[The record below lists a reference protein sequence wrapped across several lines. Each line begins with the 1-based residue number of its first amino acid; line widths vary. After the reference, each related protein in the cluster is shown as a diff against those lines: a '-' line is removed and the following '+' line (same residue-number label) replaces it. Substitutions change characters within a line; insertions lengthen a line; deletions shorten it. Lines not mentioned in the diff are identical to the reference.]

1 MAHHKILIVDDE
13 EEIREVMVMMIETI
27 GQFEIVEAHSGNHAI
42 KILQSH
48 QDIGLIFCDY
58 RMNDGNG
65 GDVYQWVYQNRPEV
79 PYVLVSTAEPRD
91 IDALKGLFEHNRL
104 NDHIVKPFDDD
115 MLRGSIERVFLNQDN
130 KRKQNDLSS
139 KVSFCQIAILDFLK
153 YNPACKVFIKIN
165 DDKFIKIRDEDDE
178 SVDLLEKYREKGM
191 VEVYILKADYESL
204 ILDRL
209 KEIQA
214 KNDTISSLEFTRE
227 VLRNL
232 GVQEITIAQID
243 EVVGQIES
251 EINEV
256 PELRKFLDKFK
267 KRRDYITD
275 HSMLTAFLSCAVAK
289 EMTWSSST
297 IFKKLIFAALFK
309 DISLENEK
317 QARLIDVR
325 SKEFFEFDLDT
336 QTLIKNHMY
345 ISAQYFDK
353 LKSLSDDVRNMI
365 LAHHERPDGTG
376 FPRGLDGNY
385 VSPMEAL
392 FILTMNVAHEIIV
405 RDSQAQALD
414 VTGWL
419 KEREK
424 LWSVGNFKR
433 PFVALVKMGH

>member
-405 RDSQAQALD
+405 RDNQAQALD

>member
-433 PFVALVKMGH
+433 PFVALAKMGH

>member
-289 EMTWSSST
+289 EMTWSSTT
-297 IFKKLIFAALFK
+297 IFKKLIFTALFK

-405 RDSQAQALD
+405 RDNQAQALD